1 MQLDERFAEG
11 LATLNLLRDELLAAR
26 ESAREDPSTWGGWSV
41 RFNQRLRG
49 ERQRLAILLEPPETA
64 DARLRPMYRAAMAL
78 RILWEAMNKATSG
91 APVDIAGH
99 RLRFEQCLAE
109 ARTAVEE
116 SDGDAETG

>member
-1 MQLDERFAEG
+1 MALDERFADG
-11 LATLNLLRDELLAAR
+11 LATLALLRDELLAAR
-26 ESAREDPSTWGGWSV
+26 ESARQDPSTWGGWSV

-64 DARLRPMYRAAMAL
+64 DVRLRPMYRAAMAL

-109 ARTAVEE
+109 ARAAVEHASGE
-116 SDGDAETG
+116 